1 MHMMR
6 PDGSPQVTGLLDFIA
21 TLPPETR
28 MVEIGCYRGEAT
40 ALFLTRVAH
49 IVCVDPWKDY
59 LEFNNASSPITMQ
72 GMDAVEATFDAF
84 AATQPHRI
92 LKVKLPSLEAAAQFP
107 DGTFDLV
114 YIDGNH
120 AYADVV
126 EDIAAWRPKVKVG
139 GLLAGHDYD
148 VLARPGVPRA
158 VCETLGEPDAVFGDG
173 SWVKRMGGTIPAE
186 GPAPSHEFRVG
197 ETKVLIGIPC
207 HINSGFQ
214 PFEVA
219 LEHLI
224 AGRTDVRVFRAF
236 GSVIPGARNRIV
248 REALRTGA
256 EYIWFLDA
264 DQPMFPG
271 DPLQPGRANDLDA
284 LLAHKR
290 DAVIPLSSRSG
301 SPFLPLL
308 FSQIQDD
315 GTYAAQRYLDVDD
328 HGLIPVAAAGMAGL
342 LIRTEILLKM
352 GLDGWFEFKHP
363 VDNADDY
370 NEDLSFYKRLQ
381 NMGVQLYCDL
391 NVRFGH
397 AITLVAYIV
406 RQQGQWM
413 TVLADKEPVVAFP
426 QPVHP
431 LGLAAMRRQNQT
443 PLITK

>member
-1 MHMMR
+1 MYIMR
-6 PDGSPQVTGLLDFIA
+6 PPGSAQVTGLTDFIA
-21 TLPPETR
+21 TLSPETR

-40 ALFLTRVAH
+40 AFFLTRVAH
-49 IVCVDPWKDY
+49 VVCVDPWKDY
-59 LEFNNASSPITMQ
+59 LEFNNASEPITMT
-72 GMDAVEATFDAF
+72 GMDAIEQEFDAV
-84 AATQPHRI
+84 AATTPHRV

-120 AYADVV
+120 GYLDVL
-126 EDIAAWRPKVKVG
+126 EDIAAWLPKVKEG

-158 VCETLGEPDAVFGDG
+158 VQESLGMPDAVFQD
-173 SWVKRMGGTIPAE
+173 STWVKRIGVGAARADGPKPSAE
-186 GPAPSHEFRVG
+186 YRRGDI
-197 ETKVLIGIPC
+197 KVLIGIPC
-207 HINSGFQ
+207 HMNSGFQ

-219 LEHLI
+219 LDHLI
-224 AGRTDVRVFRAF
+224 VGRTDVKVFRAM
-236 GSVIPGARNRIV
+236 GSVVPGARNRIV
-248 REALRTGA
+248 REALRLGT

-264 DQPMFPG
+264 DQPFFPG
-271 DPLQPGRANDLDA
+271 DPGQPDRLNDLDA
-284 LLAHKR
+284 LMAHGV

-301 SPFLPLL
+301 SPYLPLL
-308 FSQIQDD
+308 YSQIQDD

-328 HGLIPVAAAGMAGL
+328 HGLIRIAAAGMAGL

-381 NMGVQLYCDL
+381 NMGIQLYCDL

-397 AITLVAYIV
+397 AITLVSYIV

-431 LGLAAMRRQNQT
+431 LGLAAQRRQNQT
-443 PLITK
+443 PVLT